1 MHDLIRCIVA
11 WLRQVFA
18 PGTGRRRAGVRPA
31 PQSPVR
37 QTGAP
42 RPAAARLPV
51 HRSPYGLE
59 APLCGES
66 AAMVRPYVVEA
77 ERGHERARQ
86 RRRRVALVLASDFGV
101 DLDRHVIG
109 AEAAT
114 A

>member
-31 PQSPVR
+31 HQSPVR
-37 QTGAP
+37 QLDAP
-42 RPAAARLPV
+42 RPAAARLPA

-59 APLCGES
+59 APLPGES
-66 AAMVRPYVVEA
+66 AATVRPYVVEA
-77 ERGHERARQ
+77 ERARQ

-109 AEAAT
+109 AEAVT
-114 A
+114 V